1 MGSSVQTM
9 DSLSSLQPAPKTK
22 YGCPDPIYY
31 YSKKEDKEYII
42 LTPHIYDTN
51 KCFKYDIVEDE
62 WIHFATYP
70 QGLKPECHTSTMDE
84 ENDLL
89 YLTHGWS
96 DIFATFNMNSNK
108 WNVMS
113 KSEQEGTK
121 YNIIHR
127 NLYSPSLM
135 LPNSELHVW

>member
-1 MGSSVQTM
+1 M
-9 DSLSSLQPAPKTK
+9 DSLSSLQPAQKTTK
-22 YGCPDPIYY
+22 PCPNPLYY

-42 LTPHIYDTN
+42 LTPDIRDTN

-62 WIHFATYP
+62 WVHFATYP
-70 QGLKPECHTSTMDE
+70 QGLTPQCHTSTMDE

-89 YLTHGWS
+89 YLTHGLY

-121 YNIIHR
+121 YNI
-127 NLYSPSLM
+127 
-135 LPNSELHVW
+135 